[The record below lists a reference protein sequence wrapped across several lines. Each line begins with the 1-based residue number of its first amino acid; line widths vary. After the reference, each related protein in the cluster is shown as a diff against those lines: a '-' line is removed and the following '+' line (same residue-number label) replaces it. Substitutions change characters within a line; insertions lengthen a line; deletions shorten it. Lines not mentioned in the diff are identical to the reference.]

1 MSAIQ
6 TQHRFRVDLDSCPL
20 EVQLPRPLSHT
31 DALADEIVLAVRRGM
46 TPLDLTGMTVAASLI
61 LSSNQTI
68 PLSGSVSGS
77 SITLPLTENCYAVP
91 GPFTLS
97 VQLQYDGVRHTLLRL
112 NGQMAR
118 CSTERLIPSGEIL
131 PTLPEL
137 LSQIAD
143 VRQAADEAR
152 DAAPA
157 ILLEAEGSTAL
168 LKAAA
173 ARPARSILTA
183 LLPLQEGE
191 GTPSR
196 SNIRPIL
203 PLTAA
208 SLYRAAERTDS
219 AVPVAQQQLPADFY
233 AGTLDWTT
241 GALVSTHGCVTL
253 QGTGVNWIRGGNN
266 FYIELQGIA
275 EKAELISNQFVL
287 STKAQTT
294 LPEGTMRQGSTPDR
308 ICFANP
314 GNALSVE
321 EWKAQWDAQPIELL
335 FELAQPVTYALSP
348 RQLMLL
354 QGQNALWCDA
364 GETRVTYVTDT
375 KAYIDER
382 LAAISAGIA

>member
-97 VQLQYDGVRHTLLRL
+97 VQLQYNGVRHTLLRL

-173 ARPARSILTA
+173 ARPARSILTT
-183 LLPLQEGE
+183 LQPLQEGE

-196 SNIRPIL
+196 SNVRPIL

-208 SLYRAAERTDS
+208 SLYRAAYFT
-219 AVPVAQQQLPADFY
+219 
-233 AGTLDWTT
+233 
-241 GALVSTHGCVTL
+241 TL
-253 QGTGVNWIRGGNN
+253 Q
-266 FYIELQGIA
+266 L
-275 EKAELISNQFVL
+275 LISGVENDILEGYSLVFIAKVVYGDYSTNLSLVL
-287 STKAQTT
+287 S
-294 LPEGTMRQGSTPDR
+294 
-308 ICFANP
+308 N
-314 GNALSVE
+314 
-321 EWKAQWDAQPIELL
+321 
-335 FELAQPVTYALSP
+335 
-348 RQLMLL
+348 
-354 QGQNALWCDA
+354 LWRGDVSA
-364 GETRVTYVTDT
+364 H
-375 KAYIDER
+375 
-382 LAAISAGIA
+382 ISYM